1 MYLNVKYSTQT
12 IMMTMEILI
21 STSQLQ
27 SWICLRVVWFVP
39 SCHSKASWEFVW
51 NFPFLSSSGK
61 VIKHVRA
68 PISCFACVLCVA
80 VSTRPTKT
88 HQKLSTWTCT
98 LDHCSVQPGW
108 FGNMG
113 DELLPSSIVIIISYP
128 IPKELLSQWF
138 SFSQGGTC

>member
-21 STSQLQ
+21 STGQLQ

-88 HQKLSTWTCT
+88 HQKLSAWTHT
-98 LDHCSVQPGW
+98 HL
-108 FGNMG
+108 
-113 DELLPSSIVIIISYP
+113 SIAQFNLVDLVIWGMNYYPVLSLVIIMRLP
-128 IPKELLSQWF
+128 IPKELLSQ
-138 SFSQGGTC
+138 